1 VRSGD
6 QVIIFDPA
14 YDSYAPAIKLAGGH
28 AVHIPMLAP
37 KFEIDWN
44 RVTDEISAKTRMII
58 LNSPHNPTGSTL
70 DADDMLILAD
80 LVRDTDIILL
90 GDEVY
95 EHIIFD
101 GRTHE
106 SLLRSPELS
115 QRSLIISSFGKT
127 CHATGWKVG
136 YCVAPPGLMSEFRK
150 IHQFVQFCVATPLQY
165 ALADFLAA
173 RPEHYLN
180 LPRFYEEKRDH
191 FCALLASSRFT
202 LTPSAGT
209 YFQLVDYSR
218 ISSETDTEFAQW
230 LTREVRVASIP
241 ISVFYETPPKQNLLR
256 FCFAKDPETLEK
268 AAEILCKI

>member
-1 VRSGD
+1 
-6 QVIIFDPA
+6 
-14 YDSYAPAIKLAGGH
+14 
-28 AVHIPMLAP
+28 
-37 KFEIDWN
+37 
-44 RVTDEISAKTRMII
+44 
-58 LNSPHNPTGSTL
+58 
-70 DADDMLILAD
+70 
-80 LVRDTDIILL
+80 
-90 GDEVY
+90 
-95 EHIIFD
+95 
-101 GRTHE
+101 
-106 SLLRSPELS
+106 
-115 QRSLIISSFGKT
+115 
-127 CHATGWKVG
+127 
-136 YCVAPPGLMSEFRK
+136 MSEFRK

-180 LPRFYEEKRDH
+180 LPRFYQEKRDH

-241 ISVFYETPPKQNLLR
+241 ISVFYEAPPKQNLLR